1 MPVRPGFRMC
11 FADTTID
18 SMLQHGDPMK
28 ETFRKLLD
36 YFLLGVVTFL
46 PILVVVQIVILLERL
61 LRDAFLGI
69 HGYYENY
76 LITTLLFAISVG
88 ALTYFGYRIR
98 SGKTYVMSF
107 LESYLEKLPF
117 LSTVYRVTKKLIG
130 IFSGDGTNRQREVV
144 YVEYPKD
151 GVWVPAY
158 VTNQLGELYVL
169 YVPTSPNPT
178 SGFTVMVHESK
189 ILRSAMSFEEA
200 SSFVISVGVDFPQ
213 AEDAAAQVLRRHE
226 ASAAM
231 RNSQQTPKSET

>member
-1 MPVRPGFRMC
+1 
-11 FADTTID
+11 
-18 SMLQHGDPMK
+18 MK
-28 ETFRKLLD
+28 EAIRKFFD
-36 YFLLGVVTFL
+36 DFLLGALSVV
-46 PILVVVQIVILLERL
+46 PILVVVQIVVLIERL

-76 LITTLLFAISVG
+76 LVTGLLFAVTVG
-88 ALTYFGYRIR
+88 ALTYLGYRVR
-98 SGKTYVMSF
+98 GGKTYMLSL
-107 LESYLEKLPF
+107 LESYLEKLPL

-130 IFSGDGTNRQREVV
+130 IFSGHGQNRQREVV

-158 VTNQLGELYVL
+158 VTNRTGELYVL

-200 SSFVISVGVDFPQ
+200 SSFVISVGVDFPK
-213 AEDAAAQVLRRHE
+213 ADDAAAKLL
-226 ASAAM
+226 
-231 RNSQQTPKSET
+231 TPR